1 MGYGAGMDKKKQ
13 VMSWMQGVG
22 GEVADPA
29 KWGIEEEVLME
40 LVKEGKVEPMGYR
53 LKEEGTTLFPY
64 SLIESPLPLFLHGWF
79 KDECREGLKRLI
91 EDNGVRTV
99 VELGSWLGQST
110 LYMASLLPE
119 GGKVYAID
127 HWIDSGDLEKPC
139 VYKQFLSNVIRA
151 QLTERV
157 VPIRTTTTE
166 AAQDWEI
173 EVDLIYV
180 DASHEEKDVY
190 QDISVWYPIAK
201 RCGAVLCGDDYL
213 WRPEEGYP
221 VQKALKRFCE
231 KMGLTHRNS
240 GVFWE
245 ILLK

>member
-1 MGYGAGMDKKKQ
+1 MDKKKQ
-13 VMSWMQGVG
+13 VMSFLQSIG
-22 GEVADPA
+22 GEVSDPTEM
-29 KWGIEEEVLME
+29 GVMEEVLLE
-40 LVKEGKVEPMGYR
+40 LVKEGKVEPIGYR
-53 LKEEGTTLFPY
+53 LKGEGPMVFPY
-64 SLIESPLPLFLHGWF
+64 SLIESPLPLFMHGWF

-91 EDNGVRTV
+91 EENRVKTV

-119 GGKVYAID
+119 EGKVFAID

-139 VYKQFLSNVIRA
+139 VYKQFLSNVIHA
-151 QLTERV
+151 QLTEKI
-157 VPIRTTTTE
+157 VPMRTTTTE
-166 AAQDWEI
+166 AAQDWEMK
-173 EVDLIYV
+173 VDLIYV
-180 DASHEEKDVY
+180 DASHEEEDVY
-190 QDISVWYPIAK
+190 QDLTHWYPIAK
-201 RCGAVLCGDDYL
+201 KSKSLLCGDDYL

-231 KMGLTHRNS
+231 KEGLTHTNS